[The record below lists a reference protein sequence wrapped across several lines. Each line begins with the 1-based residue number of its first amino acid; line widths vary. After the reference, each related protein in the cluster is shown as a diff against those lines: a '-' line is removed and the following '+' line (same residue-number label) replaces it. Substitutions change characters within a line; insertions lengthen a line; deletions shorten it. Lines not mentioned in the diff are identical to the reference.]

1 MGDRMAVQKKT
12 EECASYEP
20 SMGYMWKKFTF
31 KFVIIAVFTALFYV
45 FDLWVITAGSSIM
58 GLTAS
63 DDYAVLAAA
72 VMAGASIV
80 AFKKKHHMMMHG
92 HPEN

>member
-1 MGDRMAVQKKT
+1 MVIQKKT

-20 SMGYMWKKFTF
+20 SMGRMCKKFTF

-45 FDLWVITAGSSIM
+45 FDLWVITAGSSMM
-58 GLTAS
+58 GLIPSA
-63 DDYAVLAAA
+63 DYAVLSAA

-80 AFKKKHHMMMHG
+80 AFKKKHHMMMYG
-92 HPEN
+92 HPEKY